1 MLSIN
6 WLVFWAIISVVFM
19 AGFCFASLFVAA
31 DQRKHKP
38 HASSTMARE
47 REVLM
52 TANERDEYMQN
63 KFDKDTDRS
72 FKSWCW
78 HKSSYSDLYPY
89 LLLDG
94 RKIYM
99 PDKEDL

>member
-1 MLSIN
+1 
-6 WLVFWAIISVVFM
+6 
-19 AGFCFASLFVAA
+19 
-31 DQRKHKP
+31 
-38 HASSTMARE
+38 
-47 REVLM
+47 M

-63 KFDKDTDRS
+63 KFDRDTDRS